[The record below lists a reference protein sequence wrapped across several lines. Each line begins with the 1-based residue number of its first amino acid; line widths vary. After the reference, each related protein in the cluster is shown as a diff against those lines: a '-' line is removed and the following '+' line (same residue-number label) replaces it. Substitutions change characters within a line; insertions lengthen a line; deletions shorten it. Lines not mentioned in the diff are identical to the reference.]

1 MFGGHECLSNACFVK
16 KAKNDPKVPC
26 SFILEMFSGCII
38 EEDISY
44 DGNDIIDK
52 VMESQQDCA
61 DFSKTIMGGNFWTW
75 NSGDKRCWVKTTS
88 AGWRSK
94 GGRVSGNRA
103 CGSGEKC
110 VPMCSYVLAIY
121 VNKVNILQPIF
132 NQPVCPALPP
142 TPGQPCDVA
151 PAGAQD
157 CHYAG
162 DHCCCGRCFS
172 SFVFSCVLDV
182 QTGKSTWQTTMCPL
196 EGCSSN
202 GEF

>member
-1 MFGGHECLSNACFVK
+1 
-16 KAKNDPKVPC
+16 
-26 SFILEMFSGCII
+26 MFSGCII

-172 SFVFSCVLDV
+172 SFVFSCVLDSES
-182 QTGKSTWQTTMCPL
+182 GNSTWQTTICP
-196 EGCSSN
+196 SN
-202 GEF
+202 GCGSSGE